1 MPTPI
6 GHIASGVLLFASG
19 SFHWRRQMMLLMAL
33 LFFALLPDID
43 LAIGLL
49 LAGNANA
56 WHHQATHSFL
66 FVTAAGGAGGWLARR
81 HGRYSLLF
89 IAAGMI
95 HLVLDIFAKDTSA
108 PFGAPL
114 FWPFWNGFLIAPL
127 SLFSDVH
134 RSGEAASFFPSLF
147 NRHNLLTVMI
157 ELAFFTPLGLIV
169 CWRKRKAVMS
179 HE

>member
-19 SFHWRRQMMLLMAL
+19 PYHWRRQMMLLTAL
-33 LFFALLPDID
+33 LIFALLPDID

-49 LAGNANA
+49 LAGDANA

-66 FVTAAGGAGGWLARR
+66 FVIVAGGLGGWMARR
-81 HGRYSLLF
+81 RGRYTLLF
-89 IAAGMI
+89 ITAGVI
-95 HLVLDIFAKDTSA
+95 HLLLDILAKDTSA

-114 FWPFWNGFLIAPL
+114 FWPFWNGYLIAPL
-127 SLFSDVH
+127 PLFSDVH
-134 RSGEAASFFPSLF
+134 RSGAAASFIPSLF

-157 ELAFFTPLGLIV
+157 ELAFFAPLGLIA
-169 CWRKRKAVMS
+169 CWRKRKAVMI